1 MQPNKGRRQKG
12 LVERRPKGEEKKT
25 KSGRVVRRALQLTQD
40 VAEDDLDEDA
50 RGDTGYEDQYGHDEN
65 DDYEGR
71 YDEYGNV
78 IDDEED
84 DVGPH
89 NYEEDSFVDDADYPG
104 GYDADGFDQYGYDRD
119 GWNAWGVDPD
129 GYGRDGLD
137 HNGYTR
143 EEYGNYDAA
152 VSRSA
157 RAAQEQQRQRTVG
170 QRAPGAPASNADHR
184 AERQRL
190 HDSSV
195 GRSYGGANGN
205 ADRPSQRQ
213 PSTHGGY
220 KPDPRQPS
228 AHAGHEDSRPQ
239 GSQRLPSTHAG
250 HEGSRPLGARHE
262 GHRARRFDDLGYDQ
276 HGLDRDDHTMEE
288 NRRETQRVYAETRS
302 SPLPRVPN
310 SKSSRAQHEVGNDDG
325 SVEDMRAQ
333 VESLSLQRQGLDRE
347 LTHLRST
354 LARRAGS
361 LSAGPQQPPRL
372 VRDAHAP
379 QRRRVDSDV
388 RPDTKVGYGNAW
400 GDGTSARRALE
411 WAEADKTGN
420 ASRMVQRHYVP
431 VSRRPPDTGSVSS
444 HDSNKSR
451 TRGIR
456 LYDPIAIAVHE
467 YLSRYT
473 THPQQRAMQSKSN
486 ASKMEI
492 NGIIR
497 SPSGMKYGCFNRHD
511 EVARF
516 ILSPE
521 SFTAG
526 KPIIRDRVIE
536 LMNSNPKGYTRIR
549 TLIHA
554 MDPNDETTWEFPFEE
569 IDTLH
574 RYYCDLVTCF
584 VVFSAVISPGENPLI
599 PFALVFSILTAN
611 PINWAALDKPSFD
624 PLKVTTWLEDRGNND
639 KWRAY
644 DGSNPEVLTASTRN
658 TAPRVSPPRY
668 APPPRRE
675 RADRRRDDRA
685 DRPPAPVLPTTGG
698 LLAIG
703 PPPGTPT
710 ATAATR
716 PLNTRPPLLPDQCA
730 NCMAMGHRADVC
742 TNPCTKGICRALPP
756 HVRSGC
762 TNIRK

>member
-1 MQPNKGRRQKG
+1 MQPQKGRPHQG
-12 LVERRPKGEEKKT
+12 LRARRPKGKDTTT

-40 VAEDDLDEDA
+40 VAEDDLDEVA
-50 RGDTGYEDQYGHDEN
+50 RDDTGYEDQYGHDEYE
-65 DDYEGR
+65 DYDEV

-78 IDDEED
+78 HDDEED
-84 DVGPH
+84 DVGPRNH
-89 NYEEDSFVDDADYPG
+89 EEDPFVNDVYPPG

-119 GWNAWGVDPD
+119 GYNAWGVDPD
-129 GYGRDGLD
+129 GYGRDGLCPK
-137 HNGYTR
+137 GYTR
-143 EEYGNYDAA
+143 EENVHYDTA

-157 RAAQEQQRQRTVG
+157 RAAQEQQRRNTVG
-170 QRAPGAPASNADHR
+170 HRAPGAPANNADHR
-184 AERQRL
+184 AERQRP

-195 GRSYGGANGN
+195 GRSYGG
-205 ADRPSQRQ
+205 
-213 PSTHGGY
+213 
-220 KPDPRQPS
+220 PS
-228 AHAGHEDSRPQ
+228 AYAGHEGSRPQ
-239 GSQRLPSTHAG
+239 GSQRLPSTHVG
-250 HEGSRPLGARHE
+250 HEGSRPQGTRHE
-262 GHRARRFDDLGYDQ
+262 GHQARRCDDQGYDQ
-276 HGLDRDDHTMEE
+276 RGLDHDDRTMEE
-288 NRRETQRVYAETRS
+288 NRRGYAETNS
-302 SPLPRVPN
+302 SPLPRVSNP
-310 SKSSRAQHEVGNDDG
+310 KSSRAQHEVGNDDG

-333 VESLSLQRQGLDRE
+333 VESLSLQRQGLDRQ

-372 VRDAHAP
+372 VRDDHAP

-388 RPDTKVGYGNAW
+388 RVGPGYGNAW
-400 GDGTSARRALE
+400 GDGTGARRALE

-456 LYDPIAIAVHE
+456 LYDPIATAVHE

-473 THPQQRAMQSKSN
+473 THPQQKAMHSKSN

-497 SPSGMKYGCFNRHD
+497 SASGMKYGCFNRHD

-516 ILSPE
+516 LLSPE

-536 LMNSNPKGYTRIR
+536 LMNANPKGYTRIR
-549 TLIHA
+549 TLILA
-554 MDPNDETTWEFPFEE
+554 MDPNDETTWEFPLEE

-574 RYYCDLVTCF
+574 RFYCDLVTCF

-675 RADRRRDDRA
+675 RDRRRDDRA
-685 DRPPAPVLPTTGG
+685 DRPPAPVIPTTGA

-716 PLNTRPPLLPDQCA
+716 PLNIRPPLLPDQCA

-742 TNPCTKGICRALPP
+742 PNPCTKGICRALPP